1 MRERASISGL
11 SAACLQWASMACVQ
25 AAAVQEQQ
33 PPLQLA
39 GGHETEK
46 SQNIVYSHI
55 TNKTTL
61 ITGHKN
67 STEFSEFGTQKQLD
81 F

>member
-1 MRERASISGL
+1 VP
-11 SAACLQWASMACVQ
+11 AA
-25 AAAVQEQQ
+25 AAAVGAAT
-33 PPLQLA
+33 PLLLA
-39 GGHETEK
+39 GHETEK

-67 STEFSEFGTQKQLD
+67 STGFEHRVF
-81 F
+81 